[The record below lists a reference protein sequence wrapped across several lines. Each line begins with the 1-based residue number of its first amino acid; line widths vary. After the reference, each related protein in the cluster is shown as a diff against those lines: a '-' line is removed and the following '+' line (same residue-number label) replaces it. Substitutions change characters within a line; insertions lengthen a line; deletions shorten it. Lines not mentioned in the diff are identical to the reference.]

1 MNIHDYI
8 GAIRKHWVVIT
19 VLTLLGAGAGYGYAQ
34 TMPDTYRSTAGA
46 YASTVTGETTG
57 ELVQGSTLVQ
67 GLVQS
72 YAAMATT
79 PYVLEPVIDDLDLD
93 MSARDLA
100 RSVSV
105 DTPLNTVI
113 INVSVVSGDPS
124 QAQEIASAVTRRLA
138 EAVAEISTKGAETES
153 PVQLTIISP
162 ATAPLAPFSP
172 DTRMIAAIGAAI
184 GLLLGLA
191 WGVLRE
197 LIDTRIRSQKD
208 IELVTDSPILAEIGR
223 GPRDRQLA
231 QTILSTPNGPTS
243 EAFRGLCMSLT
254 FADVDKPVSAVV
266 VTSAMPGEG
275 KSSVSLGLALS
286 LSESMGRV
294 LLIDA
299 DLRKPS
305 IADHTGLDG
314 SVGLTSVLLGSAS
327 IDEAVQQWGTPG
339 LDVLVAGTI
348 PPNPTQLLAS
358 DTMRATLAVLK
369 KRYDFVVIDTS
380 PLIPVTDPL
389 WLVHETDGAIVVAR
403 DRKTKRPQLSKAMAT
418 LGSVGA
424 RVLGVVSNDVKQ
436 RETLTYYTDTEKADR
451 SSLPGPRRTGSG
463 DASAEATQRSS

>member
-8 GAIRKHWVVIT
+8 GTIRKNWLVVV
-19 VLTLLGAGAGYGYAQ
+19 VLALVGAGAGYGYAQ
-34 TMPDTYRSTAGA
+34 TMPDMYRSTARA

-57 ELVQGSTLVQ
+57 ELVQGSTYVQ

-72 YAAMATT
+72 YATMATT
-79 PYVLEPVIDDLDLD
+79 PYVLEPVIDDLGLD
-93 MSARDLA
+93 MSTTELA

-113 INVSVVSGDPS
+113 IDISVTSGDPAEARS
-124 QAQEIASAVTRRLA
+124 IASGVARSLA
-138 EAVAEISTKGAETES
+138 EAVASISTRGEEADS
-153 PVQLTIISP
+153 PVELTIISP
-162 ATAPLAPFSP
+162 ATAPLAPYSP
-172 DTRMIAAIGAAI
+172 DTRMIVAIGAAI

-191 WGVLRE
+191 WAVLRE

-208 IELVTDSPILAEIGR
+208 IEIATDSPVLAEIGR
-223 GPRDRQLA
+223 GPRDKGLA
-231 QTILSTPNGPTS
+231 QTIRATPNGPTAES
-243 EAFRGLCMSLT
+243 FRGLCMNLA

-275 KSSVSLGLALS
+275 KSSVSLGLALA
-286 LSESMGRV
+286 LAESVDRV

-305 IADHTGLDG
+305 VADHTGLDG
-314 SVGLTSVLLGSAS
+314 SVGLTSVLLGTAT
-327 IDEAVQQWGTPG
+327 IEEAVQQWGAPG
-339 LDVLVAGTI
+339 LDILVAGTI
-348 PPNPTQLLAS
+348 PPNPNQLLAS
-358 DTMRATLAVLK
+358 DTMRATLAELK

-403 DRKTKRPQLSKAMAT
+403 NRKTRRQELSKAMAT

-424 RVLGVVSNDVKQ
+424 RVLGVVSNDAKGAN
-436 RETLTYYTDTEKADR
+436 RATYYTQSEKAPTR
-451 SSLPGPRRTGSG
+451 RPGSLLKADTRG
-463 DASAEATQRSS
+463 DQV